1 MEKVRVEDL
10 NIPADLTVI
19 FSGKSYYM
27 STNNVVD
34 GERLARA
41 RKRDMDMGSRYP
53 ADRPFYS
60 VGITEPMLLPVVHRP
75 EWTPE
80 YIQALERAEQF
91 LLGKIFKAK
100 RGTVDAM
107 NKRIMSKFPI
117 PLYTVKSDGT
127 YVRRNPDTLKN
138 KELANGLP
146 VRVIFRFYNGQ
157 KNKNPNAT
165 NFATSYDVS
174 AIFVDEVPTFIDPSN
189 EANYEGGA
197 GVSTDT
203 LRLLGITL
211 SDDID
216 EVYEVY
222 DDSSDEQSTPVN
234 REPANGV
241 RRDYPAENIRYPQ
254 NQQRVPVA
262 QSQDLVNP
270 YAQQSMP
277 QPVQPKAND
286 PYAQRAQQG
295 YGQPMQGERNYPAKN
310 LRQQAPTA
318 GISYPPSED
327 YYPDDYSDNPYA
339 N

>member
-197 GVSTDT
+197 GISTDT

-216 EVYEVY
+216 EVYE
-222 DDSSDEQSTPVN
+222 DF
-234 REPANGV
+234 
-241 RRDYPAENIRYPQ
+241 
-254 NQQRVPVA
+254 PVA

>member
-1 MEKVRVEDL
+1 MTKVEDL
-10 NIPADLTVI
+10 RIPADLTVI

-27 STNNVVD
+27 ATNNIID
-34 GERLARA
+34 GDRLERA
-41 RKRDMDMGSRYP
+41 RKRDMEMGSQYP
-53 ADRPFYS
+53 ADKPFYS

-107 NKRIMSKFPI
+107 NKRIASKFPI

-138 KELANGLP
+138 RELANGLP
-146 VRVIFRFYNGQ
+146 VRVIFRFYNGK
-157 KNKNPNAT
+157 KNKNPNAQ

-197 GVSTDT
+197 GVSEDT

-216 EVYEVY
+216 EVYE
-222 DDSSDEQSTPVN
+222 DFQEEQTAPVN
-234 REPANGV
+234 RAPANGA

-254 NQQRVPVA
+254 NPQNQQRVPVT
-262 QSQDLVNP
+262 QSQGLVNP

-277 QPVQPKAND
+277 QPMPQAND
-286 PYAQRAQQG
+286 PYAERTQQG
-295 YGQPMQGERNYPAKN
+295 YGQPMQGERNYPEKN
-310 LRQQAPTA
+310 MRQQAPTA

>member
-34 GERLARA
+34 GERLERA

-60 VGITEPMLLPVVHRP
+60 VGITEPMLLPVVRRP

-203 LRLLGITL
+203 LQLLGITL

-216 EVYEVY
+216 EVY

-262 QSQDLVNP
+262 QPQGLVNP

-310 LRQQAPTA
+310 MRQQNPTA

>member
-1 MEKVRVEDL
+1 MAKVEDL
-10 NIPADLTVI
+10 RIPADLTVI

-27 STNNVVD
+27 ATNNVID
-34 GERLARA
+34 GERLERA
-41 RKRDMDMGSRYP
+41 RKRDMDMGRQYP
-53 ADRPFYS
+53 ADKPFYS
-60 VGITEPMLLPVVHRP
+60 VGIIEPKLLPVVHRP
-75 EWTPE
+75 DWTPE

-107 NKRIMSKFPI
+107 NKRIVSKFPI

-127 YVRRNPDTLKN
+127 YIRRNPDTLRD

-146 VRVIFRFYNGQ
+146 VRVIFRFYNGK
-157 KNKNPNAT
+157 KNKNPNAP
-165 NFATSYDVS
+165 NLATSYDVS
-174 AIFVDEVPTFIDPSN
+174 TIFVDEVPTFINPSN

-197 GVSTDT
+197 GVSKDT
-203 LRLLGITL
+203 LKLLGITL

-216 EVYEVY
+216 EVYE
-222 DDSSDEQSTPVN
+222 DFPEEQNAPVN
-234 REPANGV
+234 REPANAM
-241 RRDYPAENIRYPQ
+241 RQNYPAENIRYPQ
-254 NQQRVPVA
+254 N
-262 QSQDLVNP
+262 
-270 YAQQSMP
+270 QQSMP

-286 PYAQRAQQG
+286 PYAERAQRG
-295 YGQPMQGERNYPAKN
+295 YGQPMPNERNYSAQN

-327 YYPDDYSDNPYA
+327 YYSDDDSDNPYA

>member
-1 MEKVRVEDL
+1 MTKVEDL
-10 NIPADLTVI
+10 RIPADLTVI

-27 STNNVVD
+27 ATNNIID
-34 GERLARA
+34 GERLERA
-41 RKRDMDMGSRYP
+41 RKRDMEMGSQYP
-53 ADRPFYS
+53 ADKPFYS

-107 NKRIMSKFPI
+107 NKRIASKFPI

-146 VRVIFRFYNGQ
+146 VRVIFRFYNGK
-157 KNKNPNAT
+157 KNKNPNAQ

-197 GVSTDT
+197 GVSEDT
-203 LRLLGITL
+203 LKLLGITL

-216 EVYEVY
+216 EVYE
-222 DDSSDEQSTPVN
+222 DSQDEENLPVN
-234 REPANGV
+234 RAPA
-241 RRDYPAENIRYPQ
+241 REARQSYPVENIRYPQ
-254 NQQRVPVA
+254 NPQNQGRVPVA
-262 QSQDLVNP
+262 QPQGLVNP

-277 QPVQPKAND
+277 QPVQPQAND

-295 YGQPMQGERNYPAKN
+295 YGQPMQGERNYSAQN
-310 LRQQAPTA
+310 LRRQAPTA

-327 YYPDDYSDNPYA
+327 YYSDDYSDNPYA

>member
-216 EVYEVY
+216 EVYE
-222 DDSSDEQSTPVN
+222 DFPEEQNAPVN
-234 REPANGV
+234 REPANAM
-241 RRDYPAENIRYPQ
+241 RQNYPAENIRYPQ

-262 QSQDLVNP
+262 QPQGLVNP

-277 QPVQPKAND
+277 QPVRQQAND
-286 PYAQRAQQG
+286 PYAERAQQG
-295 YGQPMQGERNYPAKN
+295 YGQPMQGERNYPAQN

-327 YYPDDYSDNPYA
+327 YYPDGYSDNPYA